1 MKITKIIV
9 PFAFLILISFTI
21 FTTLT
26 SHKRLNSD
34 LLKNVITE
42 NGNKTNISNSVK
54 IENGD
59 NENINNEV
67 LNDPNYVINVNKYYE
82 KEIDKTLESFKK
94 LKIGI
99 LNFQGVKTN
108 ITSTKWNVEYNVI
121 SNKAI
126 NRRDLFPHVA
136 SYEALFNFKI
146 RNETEKEKYTFQH
159 YREDISLSLR
169 YYELVNEKSLDNYD
183 YIFIPPIGLRIKDNF
198 SKYLQISLNNVKDTK
213 ACFYQ
218 FVSNEEFP
226 GKPTDKYSS
235 IKASF
240 PLSKPR
246 IYNGILL
253 NPQIMKRMEYY
264 SMILYFI
271 DRIDGNLHVYCDII
285 DEEIVLIPQI
295 KN

>member
-1 MKITKIIV
+1 MKITKSIISFV
-9 PFAFLILISFTI
+9 FLILISLTTI
-21 FTTLT
+21 TILT
-26 SHKRLNSD
+26 SNKKLN
-34 LLKNVITE
+34 IQFF
-42 NGNKTNISNSVK
+42 
-54 IENGD
+54 
-59 NENINNEV
+59 NNEITDIK
-67 LNDPNYVINVNKYYE
+67 NDNKFNNKEINSHPNYIINVNKYYE
-82 KEIDKTLESFKK
+82 KEIDETLQSFKK

-99 LNFQGVKTN
+99 LNFQGVKTD

-121 SNKAI
+121 SNRAI
-126 NRRDLFPHVA
+126 NKRYIFPHID
-136 SYEALFNFKI
+136 SYEALFDFKI
-146 RNETEKEKYTFQH
+146 RNETEKEKYSFEQ

-183 YIFIPPIGLRIKDNF
+183 YIFIPPIGLRITDNF

-246 IYNGILL
+246 IYDGILL

-264 SMILYFI
+264 SLMFYYI